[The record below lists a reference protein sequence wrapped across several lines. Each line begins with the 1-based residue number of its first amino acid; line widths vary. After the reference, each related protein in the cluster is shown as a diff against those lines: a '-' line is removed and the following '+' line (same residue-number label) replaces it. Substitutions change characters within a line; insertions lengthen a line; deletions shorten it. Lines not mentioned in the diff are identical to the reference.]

1 MLRRGAD
8 LSYLSSSKLHRA
20 AAAAIL
26 AVSVWPG
33 PAWAGKKPLPP
44 PPPLPLEH
52 AHPSGSFTFR
62 TPDDWT
68 VGPSASNPDMMEA
81 AGKDLTV
88 RFLYRRGEGGL
99 DTTHVDCMME
109 RLAGPMVAEPQVM
122 YEYDFKE
129 GMLGNHRALDSAFV
143 VTYDSAIHGQR
154 AWRQRNLTLVGAG
167 ETLCIMT
174 YAPATAW
181 KKSMETR
188 SLLDAVLGSVT
199 FSR

>member
-1 MLRRGAD
+1 MC
-8 LSYLSSSKLHRA
+8 
-20 AAAAIL
+20 AAAIL
-26 AVSVWPG
+26 AVFVWPG

-44 PPPLPLEH
+44 PPLPLDH
-52 AHPSGSFTFR
+52 KHPSGSFTFR
-62 TPDDWT
+62 TPDGWQ
-68 VGPSASNPDMMEA
+68 VAPSASNPDILEA
-81 AGKDLTV
+81 AGGDLIV

-99 DTTHVDCMME
+99 DTTHVDSMME
-109 RLAGPMVAEPQVM
+109 RLAGPMVADPQVK
-122 YEYDFKE
+122 YEYDFRG
-129 GMLGNHRALDSAFV
+129 GMLGNHGALDSAFV

-174 YAPATAW
+174 YAPASAW

-188 SLLDAVLGSVT
+188 ALLDAVVGSVT

>member
-1 MLRRGAD
+1 VT
-8 LSYLSSSKLHRA
+8 
-20 AAAAIL
+20 AIL
-26 AVSVWPG
+26 AVSLGPG
-33 PAWAGKKPLPP
+33 VVWAGKKPLPS

-52 AHPSGSFTFR
+52 QHPSGSFSFR
-62 TPDDWT
+62 TPDGWK
-68 VGPSASNPDMMEA
+68 VAPSTANPDILEA
-81 AGKDLTV
+81 AGGGLRV

-109 RLAGPMVAEPQVM
+109 RLAGPMVAEPQAK

-143 VTYDSAIHGQR
+143 VTYDAPIHGQR
-154 AWRQRNLTLVGAG
+154 EWRQRNLTLVGAG

-181 KKSMETR
+181 KKSPETR
-188 SLLDAVLGSVT
+188 ALLDAVLGSVT
-199 FSR
+199 FR